1 MGSSK
6 KHERGDRGSVEEG
19 VNTVKK
25 SNMLVVNPSIL
36 VSIQSTVFT
45 SSQENQSL
53 KREFA
58 ELKDSMSFNERELEG
73 FKDSL
78 GKVSKTNVS
87 LQKELTKTREEL
99 EHTKM
104 LLKEEKDKTLRV
116 WGAFDDL
123 EQYTRKT
130 SSVEVHGIP
139 EHAYSDT
146 ESVVIKIANALNV

>member
-1 MGSSK
+1 M
-6 KHERGDRGSVEEG
+6 R
-19 VNTVKK
+19 TVCSPRKNLACLFEIK
-25 SNMLVVNPSIL
+25 ELL

>member
-1 MGSSK
+1 MLWFEVATS
-6 KHERGDRGSVEEG
+6 ERED
-19 VNTVKK
+19 N
-25 SNMLVVNPSIL
+25 
-36 VSIQSTVFT
+36 IQ
-45 SSQENQSL
+45 
-53 KREFA
+53 REFA
-58 ELKDSMSFNERELEG
+58 DLMDSMSFNERELEG